1 MTDTDIARLDTSA
14 DRSRFI
20 FGGKAVF
27 TVVSI
32 GTGTRYT
39 FKVTRKDGE
48 ATDAVVYFAKV
59 LTGPDN
65 WSNYE
70 YTGVVFGADLD
81 KLVAGRN
88 GKPGEPSHKALAWL
102 LRNLD
107 SDQVEVWHEGKC
119 GKCGRK
125 LTVPESIETGFGPH
139 CAAEM
144 VG

>member
-1 MTDTDIARLDTSA
+1 MTDIARLDTSA

-27 TVVSI
+27 TVVST
-32 GTGTRYT
+32 GTGKRYT
-39 FKVTRKDGE
+39 FKVTRKPGVLADDFGG
-48 ATDAVVYFAKV
+48 VYFAKV
-59 LTGPDN
+59 LKGSDN

-144 VG
+144 GG